1 MKFRFYI
8 TNTFDGNV
16 EGTNDQ
22 NKAEELAAC
31 EEYFVVDSDNGE
43 WLQATGNRVP
53 VEEPTV

>member
-8 TNTFDGNV
+8 TNTFNGNV

-31 EEYFVVDSDNGE
+31 EEYFIVDADSGE
-43 WLQATGNRVP
+43 WLKAMGNRVP
-53 VEEPTV
+53 VEEPEA